1 MGHLLGLI
9 APLAVGAA
17 LSPTILGVIVLV
29 LSGPHGRARAAVFL
43 VGNVLVVSVLGTVL
57 LVLCRH
63 AAQSGSKGQVSAA
76 SAAVDVAL
84 GIILLLLAM
93 RAVLHHGG
101 DRTRHPSPHPEPR
114 LGRYAAYG
122 VAMMLVNIS
131 TLALFIPAVKDIA
144 VARVGVAD
152 EVLTLAGL
160 VVAVTVTAW
169 GPLLLSLVAPATADR
184 VLAAISG
191 FVGRH
196 GSAIAATVL
205 AVFGAYLLIK
215 GLDAWPASK
224 R

>member
-29 LSGPHGRARAAVFL
+29 LGSPHGRARAAVFL
-43 VGNVLVVSVLGTVL
+43 AGNVLVVGALGTAI

-63 AAQSGSKGQVSAA
+63 AAASGTKGQVSAA
-76 SAAVDVAL
+76 SAGVDVAL
-84 GIILLLLAM
+84 GVILLLLAV

-114 LGRYAAYG
+114 LGRYLGYG

-131 TLALFIPAVKDIA
+131 TLALFIPAVKDVA
-144 VARVGVAD
+144 VAKVGLGN
-152 EVLTLAGL
+152 EVLTLGGL
-160 VVAVTVTAW
+160 VVVVTVTAW

-196 GSAIAATVL
+196 GSAIAAAVL
-205 AVFGAYLLIK
+205 AVFGTYLLVK
-215 GLDAWPASK
+215 GLNAWPG
-224 R
+224 